1 MKIER
6 SLIRGH
12 PSVGCFGSEL
22 GFLQGNNHFTI
33 KYPIEK
39 GCPFE
44 TPSPGSSGG
53 RTFHKA

>member
-1 MKIER
+1 MKIEK
-6 SLIRGH
+6 SLVKGH

-22 GFLQGNNHFTI
+22 GFLRSNNHFTI

-44 TPSPGSSGG
+44 TPS
-53 RTFHKA
+53 FVLIENW